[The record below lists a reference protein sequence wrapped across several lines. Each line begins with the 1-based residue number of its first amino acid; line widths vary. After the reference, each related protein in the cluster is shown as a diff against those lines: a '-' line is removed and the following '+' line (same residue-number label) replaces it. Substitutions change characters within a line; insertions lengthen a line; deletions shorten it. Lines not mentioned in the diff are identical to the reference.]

1 MKSSFFE
8 PRTNCLPH
16 MMCFSQGCRLQHV
29 YVENLSNFRS
39 FSSSIYYQYGIVP
52 DSYISTA
59 VHLLNKE
66 PNFYFCRPI
75 VMTEFQTI
83 ILMLDQLRMGLESF
97 CLLEALQSKAVHS
110 SNQQGISSLIVWW
123 LSLVRMAP
131 MQKLK
136 KLTSLN
142 TSMTS

>member
-1 MKSSFFE
+1 MSMLRS
-8 PRTNCLPH
+8 CLILGLFH
-16 MMCFSQGCRLQHV
+16 LQYITCMALYQIAIFLQLFIFLTKKQIFTFV
-29 YVENLSNFRS
+29 DLLSWQNFRQS
-39 FSSSIYYQYGIVP
+39 SQCLTNLGWAWSHFVCLKHYKVRKKSYSLFSW
-52 DSYISTA
+52 
-59 VHLLNKE
+59 
-66 PNFYFCRPI
+66 
-75 VMTEFQTI
+75 
-83 ILMLDQLRMGLESF
+83 
-97 CLLEALQSKAVHS
+97 KAVHS